1 MSRVRTEGYTAD
13 QLRRM
18 AAAYKVMG
26 EKAYSGRQWE
36 MEYCSSQN
44 LDCQT
49 EADRLDAL
57 GTEPRQETRI

>member
-44 LDCQT
+44 LDCQIGR
-49 EADRLDAL
+49 AHV
-57 GTEPRQETRI
+57 